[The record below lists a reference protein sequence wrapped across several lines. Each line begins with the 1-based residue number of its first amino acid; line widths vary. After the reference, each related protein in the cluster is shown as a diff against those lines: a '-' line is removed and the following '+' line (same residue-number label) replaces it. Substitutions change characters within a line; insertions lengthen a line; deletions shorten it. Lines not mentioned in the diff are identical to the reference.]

1 MNGRAKGGGVAGSLV
16 EEWVALVLLH
26 SFDYFMCEEETNKT
40 KKKNVI
46 YVATYI
52 IFILH
57 RINKE
62 KLDGM
67 DLFQLSGEKEKEEEQ
82 VFDKYNWGIWS

>member
-1 MNGRAKGGGVAGSLV
+1 V

-40 KKKNVI
+40 KGKMYYI
-46 YVATYI
+46 YM
-52 IFILH
+52 LH

-62 KLDGM
+62 NLDGM
-67 DLFQLSGEKEKEEEQ
+67 DF
-82 VFDKYNWGIWS
+82 N